1 MLTVNQSGNLIDQC
15 PNYNLLFNYLMDFSY
30 DFSGHIGTL
39 SSYLGTA
46 SSSTSGSVISA
57 IAGTSFAA
65 ATSGTTKI
73 GNLSFTSCRSG
84 YVIPSD
90 GTTTVCLPLLC
101 AIFLN
106 SDKMIPL
113 GKLRSDIE
121 LIVLLE
127 TLTKS
132 VVTAGTT
139 DWQILN
145 AELVLEIIELSDTSQ
160 QIVDSFSPP
169 DRPIYIHSNEWR
181 FFSNSLPSGTT
192 GNFTSLISAR
202 YNSLKNIV
210 VLPQLSSELVGKDSY
225 SVSSRINPNI
235 INYIFRIGGSMIP
248 NKAVTLYNV
257 NTTGNFSEAYIEV
270 LKTYHGFNNTL
281 YRPLVG
287 ATEYNVWD
295 DSAVAKLGIA
305 TKKATTESYNNA
317 FAIAQELEVYS
328 TRNDVILQ
336 GINTVGQNI
345 FFDCNINITG
355 PTAAYILNFFA
366 NFDVILVIENGVM
379 RMIP

>member
-1 MLTVNQSGNLIDQC
+1 MSVDNSNLISNQNSVTSDILYNLKNSAGTSRRYRTNIPPNNGQQFSPGTQMIFSIPCGRKNTYLDGQNSYLKLTIKNKDATNTISIDNTGASFIQMMTVNQSGNLIDQC

-169 DRPIYIHSNEWR
+169 DRPIYIHSNE
-181 FFSNSLPSGTT
+181 
-192 GNFTSLISAR
+192 
-202 YNSLKNIV
+202 
-210 VLPQLSSELVGKDSY
+210 
-225 SVSSRINPNI
+225 
-235 INYIFRIGGSMIP
+235 
-248 NKAVTLYNV
+248 
-257 NTTGNFSEAYIEV
+257 
-270 LKTYHGFNNTL
+270 
-281 YRPLVG
+281 
-287 ATEYNVWD
+287 
-295 DSAVAKLGIA
+295 
-305 TKKATTESYNNA
+305 
-317 FAIAQELEVYS
+317 
-328 TRNDVILQ
+328 
-336 GINTVGQNI
+336 
-345 FFDCNINITG
+345 
-355 PTAAYILNFFA
+355 
-366 NFDVILVIENGVM
+366 
-379 RMIP
+379 